1 MKFIGTIYLSEKEN
15 NPIVLVGNR
24 SDLQENS
31 CESRRDVK
39 SIWKDMKCTYIE
51 TSARDNENVQD
62 IFKHLCNFFLTR
74 NATDNDKNEK
84 RPVYKKSSFRNK
96 LRTKLSRK
104 PSTRTNRKSTPN
116 EDDIED
122 RNIAQCTIL

>member
-1 MKFIGTIYLSEKEN
+1 MKFIGAIYLSEKEN
-15 NPIVLVGNR
+15 NPIILVGNK
-24 SDLQENS
+24 SDLQESS

-39 SIWKDMKCTYIE
+39 SLWKDMKCTYIE

-62 IFKHLCNFFLTR
+62 IFKQLCNFFLTR

>member
-24 SDLQENS
+24 SDLQENN

-39 SIWKDMKCTYIE
+39 SLWKDMKCTYIE

-74 NATDNDKNEK
+74 NATDNDKK
-84 RPVYKKSSFRNK
+84 DDIVTTVVPGFKSSE
-96 LRTKLSRK
+96 T
-104 PSTRTNRKSTPN
+104 T
-116 EDDIED
+116 
-122 RNIAQCTIL
+122 